1 MTTYYAAQF
10 GIALSVVKISPGG
23 FTHPKAKKNENLI
36 HQTTNESMTTNGDL
50 RQRRIE
56 NLTA

>member
-23 FTHPKAKKNENLI
+23 FTHPKAKNNENI
-36 HQTTNESMTTNGDL
+36 IQQTRNESITNNGDL

>member
-1 MTTYYAAQF
+1 MSTYYAAQF

-23 FTHPKAKKNENLI
+23 FTHPKAKPIENLI
-36 HQTTNESMTTNGDL
+36 HQTTNPSMTNGDL

>member
-10 GIALSVVKISPGG
+10 GLALSVVKINPDG
-23 FTHPKAKKNENLI
+23 FTNPKAKKNESLI
-36 HQTTNESMTTNGDL
+36 HQTTNSSMMSNSDL

>member
-10 GIALSVVKISPGG
+10 GIALSVVKISPEG
-23 FTHPKAKKNENLI
+23 FTHPKAKKDENVI
-36 HQTTNESMTTNGDL
+36 HQTRNESYTTNGDL
-50 RQRRIE
+50 RQRKIE